1 MENLK
6 AQSHSQGLVTSQG
19 PERDPANHRR
29 DTDRTDFFYHLL
41 MRPSIFKDFFLLMWT
56 MFKVF
61 IEFVTVLLP
70 FYVLAFWDR
79 GVWDLTFLTRDQ
91 PLTLCIERQSPNHSQ
106 GNYIYISLSLLC

>member
-1 MENLK
+1 MGSAMDKWACRKLGRGTVGMENLK

-29 DTDRTDFFYHLL
+29 DTDRTDFFCHLL

-91 PLTLCIERQSPNHSQ
+91 IPHPLH
-106 GNYIYISLSLLC
+106 